1 MSKVVRGHVMVYK
14 SECTH
19 MNTIEIAEGVRMCE
33 NPVCRRLILTDYT
46 IEKQVNVDPE
56 NWWE

>member
-1 MSKVVRGHVMVYK
+1 MVYK